1 MPSLETTNLSALGL
15 TGLPVSPSATRGNYT
30 NSTPRND
37 ASWTSQSVPTAETMS
52 SQQWSKGDS
61 SLAPCATCDRT
72 VAWED
77 HGVVCES
84 CNQWF
89 HASCQNVWT
98 RSYTN
103 LNESDVSWYCD
114 VCGCPNHSSVV
125 FDLHGVYHKSTQG
138 VGVGAPDLPLN

>member
-1 MPSLETTNLSALGL
+1 MPSLETTKVYQFLRLLLVAIIPTLL
-15 TGLPVSPSATRGNYT
+15 
-30 NSTPRND
+30 PRND

-52 SQQWSKGDS
+52 SQRSKGDS

-77 HGVVCES
+77 RGVVCES